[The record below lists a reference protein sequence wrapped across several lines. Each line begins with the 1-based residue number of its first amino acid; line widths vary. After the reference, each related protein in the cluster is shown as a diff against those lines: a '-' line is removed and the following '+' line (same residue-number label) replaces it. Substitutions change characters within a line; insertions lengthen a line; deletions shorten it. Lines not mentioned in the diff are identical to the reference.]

1 MIKVNLNLLQMLTIN
16 SLNVKHQG
24 KSSNQLAFHLSA
36 YTHLWTIKRA
46 IFQKH
51 TKYKLTVWK
60 IQSLILMIKMLWK
73 RKWLKLLT
81 LVPDT
86 WCQMYCSEY
95 FDVFEYLVW
104 TSHKI
109 NKSRW
114 ILAKP
119 APRKRKN
126 YHQWNSS
133 SGNKLLWRWQFQ

>member
-1 MIKVNLNLLQMLTIN
+1 MIKINLNLFQMLTIN

-46 IFQKH
+46 IIQKH
-51 TKYKLTVWK
+51 KKYNLTVWK
-60 IQSLILMIKMLWK
+60 IQSLMLMIKMLRK
-73 RKWLKLLT
+73 RKWMKLLT

-86 WCQMYCSEY
+86 WSQMYCSEY
-95 FDVFEYLVW
+95 FDVFEYPAW
-104 TSHKI
+104 TWHKI

-114 ILAKP
+114 ILSKP

-126 YHQWNSS
+126 YHQWNTS